1 MAKRAPDIERQD
13 QPSNSTLE
21 TIPAPPEL
29 APVPLQASKQKV
41 VAGAAQG
48 TAEFICEVC
57 FERRSDRLPL
67 NELKTG
73 GNGNVLR
80 QNDCGHGIC
89 RECMAAYVTARV
101 DEQRVFDVRCPHPG
115 CKNELFQQDLTKLAL
130 PVGVCEQFAKLRT
143 QDYSQRAKELKET
156 LLRDAA
162 ALGKTREI
170 SNMAR
175 LCPRCSVVLQKSEG
189 CNSFFCICG
198 HHFQYDKAPRIFP
211 VHTLR
216 ALRIADKFDKTLD
229 EAELLVGQG
238 FLKFMR
244 VASQLG
250 VPWEEARDL
259 QRRAQGGDKAA
270 MEQIRAARAQK
281 RAAQQKS

>member
-1 MAKRAPDIERQD
+1 
-13 QPSNSTLE
+13 
-21 TIPAPPEL
+21 
-29 APVPLQASKQKV
+29 
-41 VAGAAQG
+41 
-48 TAEFICEVC
+48 
-57 FERRSDRLPL
+57 
-67 NELKTG
+67 
-73 GNGNVLR
+73 
-80 QNDCGHGIC
+80 
-89 RECMAAYVTARV
+89 MAAYVTARV
-101 DEQRVFDVRCPHPG
+101 GEQRVFDVRCPHPG
-115 CKNELFQQDLTKLAL
+115 CKNELFQQDLTKLEL
-130 PVGVCEQFAKLRT
+130 PLEVCEQFAKLRT

-156 LLRDAA
+156 LLRDAG
-162 ALGKTREI
+162 ALGEAREI

-189 CNSFFCICG
+189 CNSFYCICG

-211 VHTLR
+211 VHTVK
-216 ALRIADKFDKTLD
+216 ALRIAEKLDKTLV

-259 QRRAQGGDKAA
+259 QRRAQGGDEAA

-281 RAAQQKS
+281 RAALQQQADEKL